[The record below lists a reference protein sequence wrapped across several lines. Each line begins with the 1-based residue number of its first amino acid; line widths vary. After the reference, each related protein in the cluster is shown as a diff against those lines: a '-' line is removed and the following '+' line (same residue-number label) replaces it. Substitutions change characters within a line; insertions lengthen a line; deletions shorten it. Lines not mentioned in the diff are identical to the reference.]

1 MELVGIEKEL
11 TIEQKAAIASILII
25 VAKADKEVLDSEIEE
40 IEKVANF
47 LDFDVR
53 HPLMQK
59 IAIGR
64 KAELMSLLNTLT
76 KTQKKWLIT
85 KMFLVIMADGK
96 AKDIEQSFFEG
107 ISKDLGFAENEVIK
121 IIEEYKMVEYLTKH
135 LKK

>member
-11 TIEQKAAIASILII
+11 TIEQKAGIISILVII
-25 VAKADKEVLDSEIEE
+25 AKADKEVVDSEIEE
-40 IEKVANF
+40 LDKVASY

-64 KAELMSLLNTLT
+64 KAELMSILNTLT
-76 KTQKKWLIT
+76 KTQKKWFIT

-107 ISKDLGFAENEVIK
+107 ISKDLGFTEDEVIK
-121 IIEEYKMVEYLTKH
+121 IIEEKRMVEYFTKY
-135 LKK
+135 LRK